1 MDFDLEAFIN
11 LKILNSFKKIMKE
24 LFVF

>member
-1 MDFDLEAFIN
+1 MDSNLDAFIN
-11 LKILNSFKKIMKE
+11 LKIMNSFKKIMKE